1 MLTNDLYA
9 RVTAQIAD
17 AVEAGAGTF
26 KMPWRCWGEGSAVPI
41 NAITGTRYSGINIL
55 LLWASCAA
63 SGYSSGRWATYR
75 QWTAAGAQVRKG
87 ETATAIIFWKKGGA
101 GETSCLQANSQP
113 DADAERYVSRVFSV
127 FNADQ
132 VDGDVGAAE
141 GRSSMPAPLLPA
153 ADGFF
158 ASLDLQIAHG
168 GDRSFYDVQADR
180 IRLPHVE
187 QFDSTETYAAVL
199 AHEVLH
205 WSGADKRLNRELSR
219 RFGTEAYAAEELIA
233 ELGAAFLCARLGIS
247 PEPRPDHAAYISSWL
262 TLLRSDP
269 RAIMTAASHAQKA
282 VDYLVDLAVS
292 RTGGG
297 DE

>member
-1 MLTNDLYA
+1 MPSNDLYA

-17 AVEAGAGTF
+17 AVEAGAATF
-26 KMPWRCWGEGSAVPI
+26 KMPWTCWGEGGAVPV

-87 ETATAIIFWKKGGA
+87 EKATAIIFWKKGRA

-113 DADAERYVSRVFSV
+113 DGDAERYVSRVFSV

-132 VDGDVGAAE
+132 VDGDVDAAE
-141 GRSSMPAPLLPA
+141 ACSLMPSLLPA
-153 ADGFF
+153 ADSFF
-158 ASLDLQIAHG
+158 ASLDLQIVHG
-168 GDRSFYDVQADR
+168 GDRSFYDLKADR
-180 IRLPHVE
+180 IRLPHVD
-187 QFDSTETYAAVL
+187 QFQSAEAYAAVL
-199 AHEVLH
+199 AHEVVH
-205 WSGADKRLNRELSR
+205 WSGAGNRLNRQLSV

-233 ELGAAFLCARLGIS
+233 ELGAAFLCARLGMFS
-247 PEPRPDHAAYISSWL
+247 EPRPDHAAYISSWL
-262 TLLRSDP
+262 ILLRSDP
-269 RAIMTAASHAQKA
+269 RAVMTAASHAQKA
-282 VDYLVDLAVS
+282 VDYLVNLAAG
-292 RTGGG
+292 RTGGV